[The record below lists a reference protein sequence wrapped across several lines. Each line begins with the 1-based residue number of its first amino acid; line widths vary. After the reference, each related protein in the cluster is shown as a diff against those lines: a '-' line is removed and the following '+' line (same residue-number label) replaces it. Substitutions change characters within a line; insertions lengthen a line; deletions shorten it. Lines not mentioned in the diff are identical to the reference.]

1 MKFFRAMVMAGVML
15 VSHATMAQLKMDLG
29 VKAGFNYYG
38 LDLSSAGKLGTTN
51 YNSGAGFH
59 VGGYAL
65 IKVSKLAVQP
75 ELVFSRQGQYF
86 STPYNS
92 NLSTTL
98 YYINIPVMVKYYV
111 VGGLN
116 VQVGPQLG
124 ILASSKGDLVNK
136 GLSQGLVASGQSL
149 KDYVNPIDFS
159 VAFGAGLDLP
169 FGASLTVRYNLGL
182 TDVNK
187 YTDGTVP
194 GTSTPSI
201 STSSAKN
208 QVIQISLGYRLKKI
222 GK

>member
-1 MKFFRAMVMAGVML
+1 MVGVML
-15 VSHATMAQLKMDLG
+15 ASQATMAQLKLDLG

-38 LDLSSAGKLGTTN
+38 LDLSSSGKLGTTN

-65 IKVSKLAVQP
+65 IKVSKFAIQP

-92 NLSTTL
+92 NLATTL
-98 YYINIPVMVKYYV
+98 NYINVPVMVKYYV

-116 VQVGPQLG
+116 LQVGPQLG
-124 ILASSKGDLVNK
+124 ILASAKGDLVNK
-136 GLSQGLVASGQSL
+136 GLSQGLVASGQNL

-187 YTDGTVP
+187 YTNSTVP
-194 GTSTPSI
+194 GTSTPSL